1 MKGTISINHYSSL
14 VVTIQSGVLD
24 FSGHFSHGD
33 GYIQVNTY
41 HIDTWYS
48 GTKRD
53 FLKDLVKAMKGNFS
67 GTTSQ
72 MQWLTT
78 LTLHT
83 TLISTLVNGINL
95 MCSLVKRWAHFIQI
109 ESGMTKHEIQIALQ
123 DLYTILYRFKFTD
136 TVTAINCAED
146 TLMGD

>member
-14 VVTIQSGVLD
+14 VVTIQSGILD

-53 FLKDLVKAMKGNFS
+53 FLKDLVKAMKGNKWYDKS
-67 GTTSQ
+67 DA
-72 MQWLTT
+72 MVDY

-83 TLISTLVNGINL
+83 MLISTLVNGINL
-95 MCSLVKRWAHFIQI
+95 MCSLVVIQI
-109 ESGMTKHEIQIALQ
+109 ESGMTKQEIQIALQ
-123 DLYTILYRFKFTD
+123 DLYTNT
-136 TVTAINCAED
+136 N
-146 TLMGD
+146 

>member
-53 FLKDLVKAMKGNFS
+53 FLKDLVKAMKGNKWYDKSDAMVDYFD
-67 GTTSQ
+67 TD
-72 MQWLTT
+72 
-78 LTLHT
+78 T
-83 TLISTLVNGINL
+83 TLISTLINGINL
-95 MCSLVKRWAHFIQI
+95 MCSLVYW
-109 ESGMTKHEIQIALQ
+109 
-123 DLYTILYRFKFTD
+123 
-136 TVTAINCAED
+136 
-146 TLMGD
+146 